1 MSKSIEQFRAELIS
15 KGMLVAAERLVAP
28 SKSVPPVATPD
39 ILSPVVPV
47 GMLKVFCAKTSCRN
61 FMLQPKGQGKRWTC
75 SDHGSTP
82 PPAPAADV
90 VTVDPDSDD
99 DGPVLYYHGNL
110 YEPHIINFD
119 GVAFRLR
126 NGKVVTLDPSKVE
139 WIRQPK

>member
-1 MSKSIEQFRAELIS
+1 MSKFEQYKAELIS
-15 KGMLVAAERLVAP
+15 KGYLVAAERLVAP
-28 SKSVPPVATPD
+28 SKSVPPVTTPD

-119 GVAFRLR
+119 GVAFRQR

>member
-1 MSKSIEQFRAELIS
+1 MSKFEQYKAELIS
-15 KGMLVAAERLVAP
+15 KGLLVAAERLVAP

-82 PPAPAADV
+82 PPAAAADV

-119 GVAFRLR
+119 GVAFRQR